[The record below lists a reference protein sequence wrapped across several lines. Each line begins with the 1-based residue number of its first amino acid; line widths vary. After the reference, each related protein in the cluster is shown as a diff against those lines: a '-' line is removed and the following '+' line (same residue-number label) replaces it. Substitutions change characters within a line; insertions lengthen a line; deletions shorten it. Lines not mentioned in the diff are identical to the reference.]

1 MRYIFLCFI
10 FFTTTCFGQHKSKLQ
25 SKTPNTPKEVTTTD
39 TTATTPKQA
48 KPDTALAV
56 TYQSTE
62 SQLSKK
68 IYITDTTFFAVH
80 ILVGNTYETIFQG
93 NEKRFTADKDLDDFI
108 TANKSIISTKKIFI
122 ISAPGTEFEKIKPVL
137 DILRAHQ
144 FFEFKLV
151 AE

>member
-10 FFTTTCFGQHKSKLQ
+10 FFTTICFGQHKSKQ
-25 SKTPNTPKEVTTTD
+25 PSKIPGTPKTIAATD

-80 ILVGNTYETIFQG
+80 IVIGNGYETVLQG
-93 NEKRFTADKDLDDFI
+93 IEKSFTTDKDL
-108 TANKSIISTKKIFI
+108 IILLPQIDQSSVSRKYLSSLLREPSMKRSNPYLIF
-122 ISAPGTEFEKIKPVL
+122 
-137 DILRAHQ
+137 
-144 FFEFKLV
+144 
-151 AE
+151 

>member
-1 MRYIFLCFI
+1 MRYTFLCFI
-10 FFTTTCFGQHKSKLQ
+10 FFTTTCFGQHKSKQ
-25 SKTPNTPKEVTTTD
+25 PSKIPDTPKEITTTD
-39 TTATTPKQA
+39 TTTATPKQA

-80 ILVGNTYETIFQG
+80 VVVGNGYETILQG
-93 NEKRFTADKDLDDFI
+93 IEKSFTTDKGLDDFV
-108 TANKSIISTKKIFI
+108 TANKSVISIKKIFI

-144 FFEFKLV
+144 FFEFQLV

>member
-10 FFTTTCFGQHKSKLQ
+10 FFTTTCFGQHKSKQ
-25 SKTPNTPKEVTTTD
+25 TSKIPDAPKTAAAAD

-48 KPDTALAV
+48 KPDTSLAV

-80 ILVGNTYETIFQG
+80 IVVGNGYETVLQG
-93 NEKRFTADKDLDDFI
+93 IEKSFISDKDLDNFV
-108 TANKSIISTKKIFI
+108 TANRSVISSKKIFI
-122 ISAPGTEFEKIKPVL
+122 ISAPGTEYEKIKPVL

-144 FFEFKLV
+144 FFEFQLV

>member
-10 FFTTTCFGQHKSKLQ
+10 FCTTACFGQHKSKQQ
-25 SKTPNTPKEVTTTD
+25 SKAPNTPKEANTSD
-39 TTATTPKQA
+39 TTSSATNPT

-56 TYQSTE
+56 TYQSTQ

-80 ILVGNTYETIFQG
+80 VVEGKGYETILQG
-93 NEKRFTADKDLDDFI
+93 NRKDFTTDKALDSFVTIKRPAI
-108 TANKSIISTKKIFI
+108 ATKKIFI
-122 ISAPGTEFEKIKPVL
+122 ISSPGTDFEKIKPVL
-137 DILRAHQ
+137 DILKANQ
-144 FFEFKLV
+144 FFEFQLV